1 MGKHKVFENKNI
13 TYRNCKSIICEYAN
27 KKFLLFNRDISTT
40 TGKLKRAMLQFTPV
54 SWTTVRWL
62 NPKSTYMRFISVSQL
77 VIFWQITEL
86 NTFFLKHIF
95 EMPPSH
101 PVVCIRLIFIG
112 LIVAPSVR

>member
-1 MGKHKVFENKNI
+1 
-13 TYRNCKSIICEYAN
+13 
-27 KKFLLFNRDISTT
+27 
-40 TGKLKRAMLQFTPV
+40 
-54 SWTTVRWL
+54 
-62 NPKSTYMRFISVSQL
+62 MRFISVSQM

-101 PVVCIRLIFIG
+101 PVVAIRLLFIG